1 MTEPARSNLRGALCA
16 LLAFALFA
24 THDVVV
30 KVLGGHYATFQII
43 FFSVLLSFPLVILML
58 MRDAEKAT
66 LIPVHPWWSL
76 LRTAAAM
83 VTGVSAFY
91 AFATIPLTQVYAIL
105 FAAPLLIT
113 MLSIPMLGER
123 VGPHR
128 WAAVVVGL
136 VGVLVVIR
144 PGAAEL
150 GLGHA
155 AAVTAAFTSAVAS
168 IIVRKIGR
176 EERSAVLLLY
186 PMMGNFLV
194 MGAALPFAYAPLP
207 VEHLGALALMS
218 ALAFVAGL
226 LIIVAY
232 TSADAAI
239 VAPMQY
245 SQIVWAA
252 LYGWLFFEESAD
264 GLTWLGAA
272 IIIASGLYIVLRETI
287 AGISITRPVLRSKSR
302 PDTGTSP
309 RRATIDGLP
318 DAASDPLQCTAVGAT
333 PAATVGV

>member
-1 MTEPARSNLRGALCA
+1 MTEPARSNLRGAL
-16 LLAFALFA
+16 LSLSAFALFA
-24 THDVVV
+24 MHDVVV

-76 LRTAAAM
+76 LRTVAAM
-83 VTGVSAFY
+83 VTGSSAFY
-91 AFATIPLTQVYAIL
+91 AFATIPLAQVYAII

-113 MLSIPMLGER
+113 ILSIPILGER

-128 WAAVVVGL
+128 WAAVAVGL
-136 VGVLVVIR
+136 AGVLVVIR
-144 PGAAEL
+144 PGTAQLE
-150 GLGHA
+150 LGHA
-155 AAVTAAFTSAVAS
+155 AAVTAAVTSSVAS

-176 EERSAVLLLY
+176 DERSAVLLLY

-194 MGAALPFAYAPLP
+194 MGAILPFVYVPLP
-207 VEHLGALALMS
+207 IEHLGGLALMS
-218 ALAFVAGL
+218 ALAFCAGL
-226 LIIVAY
+226 LIIAAY
-232 TSADAAI
+232 TTADAAI

-245 SQIVWAA
+245 SQIIWAA

-264 GLTWLGAA
+264 TMTWTGTA
-272 IIIASGLYIVLRETI
+272 IIIAGGLYIVLRETF
-287 AGISITRPVLRSKSR
+287 GGTSLTRPVLRTRSR

-309 RRATIDGLP
+309 RRPTIDGLVAGG
-318 DAASDPLQCTAVGAT
+318 D
-333 PAATVGV
+333 